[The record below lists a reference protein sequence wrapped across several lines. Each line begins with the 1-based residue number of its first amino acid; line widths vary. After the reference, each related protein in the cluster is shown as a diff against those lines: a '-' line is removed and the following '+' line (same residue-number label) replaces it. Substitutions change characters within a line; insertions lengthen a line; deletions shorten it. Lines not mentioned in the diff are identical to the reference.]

1 MTAFGRAVVAE
12 MNRLGML
19 VDLSHVAA
27 TTMHDALDATAAP
40 VIFSH
45 SSARAVC
52 DHPRNVPDDVLSR
65 LPDNGGICMITFVP
79 YFVSPATYAWGL
91 EVRAAAEQA
100 GVDPRDLDAMDA
112 VRGGL
117 PDAGARRRRVDDV
130 VAHLE
135 HAREVAGIDH
145 LGLGGDYDGVGFLPV
160 GLEDVSGYPRLLDA
174 LRGRRWSGQDLG
186 RLTSGNISRVLHDAE
201 AVAGRGGPSTR
212 LWPPSRPSTRERAC
226 ELTIQHSTG
235 GNVADE
241 R

>member
-1 MTAFGRAVVAE
+1 

-52 DHPRNVPDDVLSR
+52 DHPRNVPDDVLAR

-79 YFVSPATYAWGL
+79 HFVSPATCAWGL
-91 EVRAAAEQA
+91 EVGPPPSRP
-100 GVDPRDLDAMDA
+100 GST
-112 VRGGL
+112 RGTWTRWTRTRR
-117 PDAGARRRRVDDV
+117 PTRRRRRRRPWTTWWPISSTRGRSRGSTISVS
-130 VAHLE
+130 A
-135 HAREVAGIDH
+135 ATTTAC
-145 LGLGGDYDGVGFLPV
+145 GFLPA

-174 LRGRRWSGQDLG
+174 LRGGGWSEPTSAGS
-186 RLTSGNISRVLHDAE
+186 TSGNLSRVLHDAE
-201 AVAGRGGPSTR
+201 AVSPGAADRAPVPGHS
-212 LWPPSRPSTRERAC
+212 SRHSTRERAC